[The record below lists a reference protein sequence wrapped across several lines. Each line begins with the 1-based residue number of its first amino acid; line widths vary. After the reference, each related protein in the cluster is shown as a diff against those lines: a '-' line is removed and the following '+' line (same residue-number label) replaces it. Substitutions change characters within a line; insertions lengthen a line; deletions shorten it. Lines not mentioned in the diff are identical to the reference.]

1 MSGDRELNESL
12 RKIYEAEGPKLYG
25 YLVKKA
31 GATLAE
37 DIMQEAFTRLFT
49 RLKKMADIQNARA
62 YLFQIARH
70 LLYHETAA
78 SSKFTS
84 DALLENK
91 PAPETKSDPDR
102 LAEHD
107 LLTTLSEAVKILN
120 AKESEI
126 FEMRWNLGLTQIE
139 IAAALGKSERQIR
152 RDLEKVVSKLR
163 AYFKEKGWGDAAGA
177 LQSNHPRGYSWRL
190 RAYALVGTAVVVSAA
205 TGFAPI
211 CGRLPLC
218 HQSTSALAM

>member
-1 MSGDRELNESL
+1 MVKMSGDRELNESL

-49 RLKKMADIQNARA
+49 RMRKMADIANARA

-78 SSKFTS
+78 SAKFTS
-84 DALLENK
+84 DAMLENK
-91 PAPETKSDPDR
+91 PAPQGKADSDR
-102 LAEHD
+102 LAEND
-107 LLTTLSEAVKILN
+107 LLSTLGEAVKILN
-120 AKESEI
+120 PKEAEI
-126 FEMRWNLGLTQIE
+126 FEMRWNLDLTQVE

-152 RDLEKVVSKLR
+152 RDLEKIVSKLR
-163 AYFKEKGWGDAAGA
+163 AFFKEKGWGDAATA
-177 LQSNHPRGYSWRL
+177 LEG
-190 RAYALVGTAVVVSAA
+190 
-205 TGFAPI
+205 
-211 CGRLPLC
+211 
-218 HQSTSALAM
+218 